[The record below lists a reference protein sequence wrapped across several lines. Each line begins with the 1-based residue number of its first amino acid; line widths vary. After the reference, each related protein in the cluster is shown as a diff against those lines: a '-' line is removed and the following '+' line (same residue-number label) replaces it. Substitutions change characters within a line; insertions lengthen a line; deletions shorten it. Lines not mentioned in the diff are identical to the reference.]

1 MQNKTPF
8 IQPTNVVRCQRLFD
22 KEDETKYQMLRNR
35 PDRKLIE
42 TDVQIRKPCLTV
54 FTQSKSMDSIDFS
67 KRIRNEPSP
76 FSINTNPNTIN
87 NSIRN
92 NQSNGKVVRVQS
104 TSSITSVGSLSDLL
118 IENELNALENRK
130 EREMKKEGIHIQKTS
145 QSKVSV
151 STLSSLSF
159 EDKTEN
165 ECDESEKEIVE
176 DSESNESE

>member
-1 MQNKTPF
+1 MQNKTPI

-22 KEDETKYQMLRNR
+22 KEDETKYQMWRNR

-76 FSINTNPNTIN
+76 FSINTNSNTIN

-118 IENELNALENRK
+118 IDSENGK
-130 EREMKKEGIHIQKTS
+130 ERETKKEGIHIQKTS